1 METVEEIQTKANRLE
16 SEYNKL
22 KQDFKNYIETSQKN
36 EQHKKQ
42 EMIVNQS
49 KKLLVV
55 ADSLDRIAGLDK
67 KSSCDTASDYSEN
80 LQKNIGAIYNQMLTA
95 SDLVAIYPAKGD
107 GFDEQKHIAIGLEYG
122 IAYPDNSIF
131 RVIRKGYALEN
142 NVVRPAEV
150 IVMKTPVDKKITKP
164 GLWTR
169 LHRWIRPTKYH
180 FSNINQ
186 KINEF
191 EHRQKDYLSKL
202 EMDTQTLRD
211 TIHELNEKIERT
223 EEVGAQQEEMNGKI
237 AADMQTLR
245 DTIHE
250 LNEKIERTEEVGAQ
264 QEGMNGKIAADMQML
279 RDTIHELNEKIERTE
294 EIGAQQEEMNGKIA
308 VDMESLRQPIHETEE
323 NEPTPILHEEEADS
337 SLDSYTDESNK
348 NDENRND
355 SNRIEV
361 NNAG

>member
-80 LQKNIGAIYNQMLTA
+80 LQRNVGAIYNQMLSA

-131 RVIRKGYALEN
+131 RVIRKGYTLEN

-150 IVMKTPVDKKITKP
+150 IVMKTPADKKIVKP
-164 GLWTR
+164 GLWSR
-169 LHRWIRPTKYH
+169 FYRWIRSTKYH
-180 FSNINQ
+180 LSDINQ
-186 KINEF
+186 KINEL
-191 EHRQKDYLSKL
+191 EQRQKDYLSKL
-202 EMDTQTLRD
+202 EIDTQTLRD
-211 TIHELNEKIERT
+211 TINELDKKIERT

-250 LNEKIERTEEVGAQ
+250 
-264 QEGMNGKIAADMQML
+264 
-279 RDTIHELNEKIERTE
+279 
-294 EIGAQQEEMNGKIA
+294 
-308 VDMESLRQPIHETEE
+308 TEE
-323 NEPTPILHEEEADS
+323 NETTPILHEEEADS

-355 SNRIEV
+355 SNRIGV